1 MTAADQPEL
10 IAAAAAAVE
19 AGMEQ
24 AQLYQEAA
32 AARPGQG
39 AEVRLPSTPGVV
51 GLSYDTPGDPAPMPG
66 RPQIKLVPDYASDVV
81 GGASHPAGGP
91 AASAQWPANTNVTV
105 VPGALS
111 SLVYAPASTPV
122 DSWPKRIAAA
132 LKKIFKV

>member
-66 RPQIKLVPDYASDVV
+66 RPQSSSCRTMPPMLSEVPVTQQVVQQPVPSGQPTPMSPSCLV
-81 GGASHPAGGP
+81 
-91 AASAQWPANTNVTV
+91 
-105 VPGALS
+105 
-111 SLVYAPASTPV
+111 
-122 DSWPKRIAAA
+122 R
-132 LKKIFKV
+132 